1 MRQLVDFGLDVFFC
15 RIVGNVDEG
24 GFIGHQPT
32 FGAEVGE
39 VAQCFHRFQGD
50 DEVAFSCG
58 NEVRSDGLVADA
70 QVGLHVAAS
79 LAHAVYFCLLHV
91 ESVLEGCFA
100 DYGGDGE
107 DTLSSYAGKYDVF
120 FHGFTCFFFCV
131 LMFGC
136 ILCGG

>member
-1 MRQLVDFGLDVFFC
+1 MLMKGASLVTSNL
-15 RIVGNVDEG
+15 
-24 GFIGHQPT
+24 
-32 FGAEVGE
+32 GAEVGE

-58 NEVRSDGLVADA
+58 NEVRSDRLVADA

-107 DTLSSYAGKYDVF
+107 DTLSSYAGSMMSF
-120 FHGFTCFFFCV
+120 FMALLVSFFAC
-131 LMFGC
+131 
-136 ILCGG
+136 